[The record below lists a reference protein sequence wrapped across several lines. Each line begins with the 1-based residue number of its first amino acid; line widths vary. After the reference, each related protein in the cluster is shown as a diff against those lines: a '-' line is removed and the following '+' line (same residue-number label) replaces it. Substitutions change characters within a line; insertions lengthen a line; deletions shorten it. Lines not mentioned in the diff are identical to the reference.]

1 MENTKENSTGFIK
14 EHFEIIVI
22 AVMMIGAFMVSRSDL
37 IMINESIRSI
47 DKEMKDFHGRLC
59 TLEERYLQILSKKEK
74 SPTE

>member
-1 MENTKENSTGFIK
+1 MQELKNRSQGFLK

-59 TLEERYLQILSKKEK
+59 TLEERYLQTIQRKGE
-74 SPTE
+74 